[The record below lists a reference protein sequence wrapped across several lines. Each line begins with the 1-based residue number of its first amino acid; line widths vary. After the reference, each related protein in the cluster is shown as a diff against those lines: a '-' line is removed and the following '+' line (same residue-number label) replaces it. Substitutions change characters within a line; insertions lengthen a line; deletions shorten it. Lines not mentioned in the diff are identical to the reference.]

1 MALVAFCPTLD
12 SENPLVSTVQLPTQP
27 IVISAPAQNS
37 RWVTHVAATLAKTAE
52 PLVLVFYGEAAVHA
66 PAIGFSRRSLRR
78 PAISYV
84 LVDPQMPQV
93 GGEYGDWPD
102 APVTVLISENPP
114 EYAREAAMQSRL
126 RGWNI
131 SDRTLQEV
139 LSSC

>member
-1 MALVAFCPTLD
+1 MTLVAFCPTLD
-12 SENPLVSTVQLPTQP
+12 SVSPLIATVQLNSNP
-27 IVISAPAQNS
+27 IVIAPPDDVAK
-37 RWVTHVAATLAKTAE
+37 WVSHVAATLAKTAE
-52 PLVLVFYGEAAVHA
+52 PLILVFYGEAAVHA

-84 LVDPQMPQV
+84 LVDPQMPKV

-114 EYAREAAMQSRL
+114 EFAREAAMQSRL

-131 SDRTLQEV
+131 SSHTLQEV
-139 LSSC
+139 LTQ